1 MDFMTAVK
9 TCIMQK
15 FTCFEGRARRSEFW
29 YFYLATFA
37 ANALLGWIPVLGW
50 IISIGLMIPYIA
62 VGARRLHDT
71 GRSGWLQ
78 LLMLIP
84 LVGAIILIVFWAGDS
99 KPGANKWGENPK
111 GF

>member
-1 MDFMTAVK
+1 MTAVK
-9 TCIMQK
+9 TCIVEK
-15 FTCFEGRARRSEFW
+15 FAKFEGRARRSEFW
-29 YFYLATFA
+29 YFYLAMFVA
-37 ANALLGWIPVLGW
+37 GLVLGFIPVLGW
-50 IISIGLMIPYIA
+50 IASIALMIPQLA

-71 GRSGWLQ
+71 GRSGWWQ

-84 LVGAIILIVFWAGDS
+84 LVGSIILIVFWAGDS